1 MNKTEFI
8 AAIAEKA
15 GITKADA
22 AKVVAAYGDVIKEQM
37 LKGDKV
43 AILGFG
49 TFSVTERAERTGI
62 NPQTK
67 KAITIPARKSV
78 KFKPG
83 TALELET
90 K

>member
-8 AAIAEKA
+8 AAVAEKA
-15 GITKADA
+15 GITKVESQ
-22 AKVVAAYGDVIKEQM
+22 KVVTAYAEVIKEQM
-37 LKGDKV
+37 LKGEKV

-49 TFSVTERAERTGI
+49 TFSVTERQARTGI

-67 KAITIPARKSV
+67 KPIKIEARKSV

-83 TALELET
+83 AELT
-90 K
+90 LK